1 MNTTM
6 NTMSLN
12 LSELQDLV
20 PKLSELQELVPELQ
34 ELVPDLVVD
43 MPLQLPKLPP
53 LIRNNYLYD
62 RKAFRQR
69 TTGEKYFRQSIL
81 VYNQNGD
88 RVDSGFVQIND
99 YTNMCKMVKVCN
111 KSKKYFHF
119 YERWEHYD
127 NELYKTDEYSI
138 VDLVTGNNVGT
149 TKATTLLQLID
160 IINQTTDNACCIVG
174 DLEKDTYS
182 EVLLKYLTEYS
193 EINAPKITKLYS
205 SMIYDNQEYDLLN
218 SEEMKVKAQA
228 EIEEVIKA
236 QNKIASRI

>member
-1 MNTTM
+1 
-6 NTMSLN
+6 MSLN
-12 LSELQDLV
+12 LSELQ
-20 PKLSELQELVPELQ
+20 ELQELQ
-34 ELVPDLVVD
+34 NLVPDLGPD
-43 MPLQLPKLPP
+43 TILELPPLPP

-62 RKAFRQR
+62 HTAFRER
-69 TTGEKYFRQSIL
+69 TTGEKYFRQAIF
-81 VYNQNGD
+81 VYNEKGQL
-88 RVDSGFVQIND
+88 VDSGFVQIND

-127 NELYKTDEYSI
+127 NEFYKTDEYSI

-149 TKATTLLQLID
+149 TKATTVLQLID

-193 EINAPKITKLYS
+193 EINAPKYTQLYS
-205 SMIYDNQEYDLLN
+205 SMLHNDESAQLN

-228 EIEEVIKA
+228 EIEEVITA
-236 QNKIASRI
+236 QDKIVSRI